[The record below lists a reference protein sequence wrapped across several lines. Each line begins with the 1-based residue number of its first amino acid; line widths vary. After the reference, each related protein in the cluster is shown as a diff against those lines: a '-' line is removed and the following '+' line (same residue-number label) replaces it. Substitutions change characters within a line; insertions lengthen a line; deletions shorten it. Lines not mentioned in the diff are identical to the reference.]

1 MTTFIF
7 DIQFFFFPRV
17 LNKYVCVHKFS
28 LSIFSAFTCYKYN
41 KHLNIQYQTILKVN
55 NCKRKE
61 MEE

>member
-7 DIQFFFFPRV
+7 DIQFFFFQEF
-17 LNKYVCVHKFS
+17 LINTYVSINFL
-28 LSIFSAFTCYKYN
+28 LSSFSAFTCYKYN

-55 NCKRKE
+55 KCKRKE

>member
-7 DIQFFFFPRV
+7 DIQFSFFPRV
-17 LNKYVCVHKFS
+17 LYKYVCVCKFS
-28 LSIFSAFTCYKYN
+28 LSIFSAFTCYEYN